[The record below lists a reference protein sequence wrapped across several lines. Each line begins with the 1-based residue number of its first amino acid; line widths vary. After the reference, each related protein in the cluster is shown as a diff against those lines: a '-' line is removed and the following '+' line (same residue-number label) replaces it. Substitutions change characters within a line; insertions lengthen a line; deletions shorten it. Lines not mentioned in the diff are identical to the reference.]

1 MIRATELRIGN
12 WVNDISGNPTQVRG
26 VGTNGIWISKSGPA
40 TETAFKPIPL
50 TEEWLVKFGFEYRSG
65 WEDSWHKSPI
75 GLYFNPYKSGVC
87 LEQIWD
93 KLIESDLVNIQY
105 VHQLQNL
112 YFALTGNE
120 LAIDQT
126 KPTI

>member
-12 WVNDISGNPTQVRG
+12 WINDISGNPTQVRG

-40 TETAFKPIPL
+40 TETAFKPTPL
-50 TEEWLVKFGFEYRSG
+50 TEEWMVKFGFLSVQIDHPAPNHLAFELNGLHVKIYHTG
-65 WEDSWHKSPI
+65 EIAIWYNGHALIPHIHK
-75 GLYFNPYKSGVC
+75 
-87 LEQIWD
+87 
-93 KLIESDLVNIQY
+93 Y

-120 LAIDQT
+120 LEL
-126 KPTI
+126 K